1 MPYRKVKLIDNNIYH
16 IFTRSI
22 YKFKIFNFFD
32 DYKRMLNLF
41 RFYVYKDTPCKFS
54 AYLKLVRKEKYE
66 IKFSGEKI
74 VKIIAYCIMPT
85 HIHLV
90 LEQLENNGISRYM
103 NLILKSYTK
112 YFNLKHK
119 RKGPLWESRFK
130 SVLVESDEQLLHLT
144 RYVHLNPVSS
154 YLVNKPELWQY
165 SSYLEYI
172 KSFSAKNITEF
183 YDYIELKGEKYKKF
197 TEDNIDYQRT
207 LNKIKNLLIDA
218 SY

>member
-1 MPYRKVKLIDNNIYH
+1 
-16 IFTRSI
+16 
-22 YKFKIFNFFD
+22 
-32 DYKRMLNLF
+32 
-41 RFYVYKDTPCKFS
+41 
-54 AYLKLVRKEKYE
+54 
-66 IKFSGEKI
+66 
-74 VKIIAYCIMPT
+74 MPT

-90 LEQLENNGISRYM
+90 LEQLENNSISRYM

-172 KSFSAKNITEF
+172 ESFSAKNITEF